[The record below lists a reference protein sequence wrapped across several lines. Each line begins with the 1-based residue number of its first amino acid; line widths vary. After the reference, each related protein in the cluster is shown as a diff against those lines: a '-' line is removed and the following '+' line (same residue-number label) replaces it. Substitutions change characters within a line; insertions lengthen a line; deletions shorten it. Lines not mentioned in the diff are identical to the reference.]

1 MDNFFELKEWFEKKG
16 GFLIQGIDQRET
28 EFGAGL
34 VTTRDL
40 TEG

>member
-1 MDNFFELKEWFEKKG
+1 MDPFVELKEWFENKG
-16 GFLIQGIDQRET
+16 GFLAKGIDQRET
-28 EFGAGL
+28 EYGAGL